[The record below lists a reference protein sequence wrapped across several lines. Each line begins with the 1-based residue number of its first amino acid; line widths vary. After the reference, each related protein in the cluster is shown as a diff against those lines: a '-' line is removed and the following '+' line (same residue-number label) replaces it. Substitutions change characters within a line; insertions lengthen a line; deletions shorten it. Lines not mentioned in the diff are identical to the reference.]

1 MSAALDL
8 LVRLH
13 NDGFCLRAVAD
24 GELEYDGADH
34 LVTDVVVA
42 DLRKHKADLLELLE
56 WDEEAA
62 CGLIREALAYLS
74 GRYVEGSDLS
84 VLYLWEDRID
94 EAFAE
99 TDMGALRVALRGFV
113 RAGAASFAGDRYA

>member
-8 LVRLH
+8 LVRLQ
-13 NDGFCLRAVAD
+13 NEGVRLRVVSEE
-24 GELEYDGADH
+24 ELEYEGPEN

-42 DLRKHKADLLELLE
+42 DLRNHKADLLELLE
-56 WDEEAA
+56 WDEEVA

-84 VLYLWEDRID
+84 VLYPWEARIN

-99 TDMGALRVALRGFV
+99 TDMGALRAALRGFV
-113 RAGAASFAGDRYA
+113 RSGAASFAEDRYA